1 MNRSAIGPFLVWSAF
16 AAFLLP
22 LAFFAETFLLLA
34 ERVKGEPI
42 RFIPIYWILICGV
55 PMFICTLIAF
65 RLHSILGNIFL
76 AGSITF
82 SLVFLKLEYLELYFS
97 LSAAVRLVCQ
107 LLIFSLLLIFFLRWN
122 GTRKYPSL
130 ILTLA
135 VGLLFVAAPYS
146 AIKFGH
152 ERETK
157 DNLEELT
164 ERIPELKDI
173 RFNKRPNFYVLLYD
187 ALLPGPVADV
197 FFGQGSATYHPFLQ
211 KHFYIP
217 EGVTL
222 QDDAPTKPSIYRFL
236 WLDMAEATL
245 EDDYFRGRKLSPLIS
260 IFRSNGYHITTGFH
274 GREWRGVLGP
284 YVDNYLTQIRAPLS
298 GSSLCRDQGD
308 GLRNRLVGFGVCT
321 VLGAYR
327 EMPSFAEV
335 FGESWDSDKP
345 DAGPDRN
352 ALAQMWYS
360 AVEDHIRES
369 AEASGPHFSVIYT
382 FKPVGHAAPRHDQ
395 NNPRHWQKYRD
406 RFKLRS
412 AFAVEIF
419 EEVLEII
426 SEFDPGAILIIA
438 GDHGTM
444 MARQSEDKGFR
455 LVDRHS
461 VAIGVWKSENVCAKE
476 IGTDGF
482 TPNKSGYHT
491 IPTVVLSL
499 VECLSDNPTI
509 LDTLPIVPAFSSDEV
524 GDSWEIFM
532 SRNLSDSLLETFKD
546 P

>member
-1 MNRSAIGPFLVWSAF
+1 MNRFGPFLVWSVF

-34 ERVKGEPI
+34 ERVKTEPF

-55 PMFICTLIAF
+55 PIFICALIAF

-76 AGSITF
+76 AGCITF
-82 SLVFLKLEYLELYFS
+82 SLAFLKLEYLELYFS
-97 LSAAVRLVCQ
+97 LSGPVRLGCQ
-107 LLIFSLLLIFFLRWN
+107 LLIFLLLLIFFLRWN

-130 ILTLA
+130 MLTLA

-146 AIKFGH
+146 AIKFGQ
-152 ERETK
+152 EREINE
-157 DNLEELT
+157 NLEELT
-164 ERIPELKDI
+164 ERIPELKGI
-173 RFNKRPNFYVLLYD
+173 RFSKKPNFYVLLYD

-245 EDDYFRGRKLSPLIS
+245 EDDYFRGRKPSPLIR

-284 YVDNYLTQIRAPLS
+284 YVDNYLTQMHPPLS
-298 GSSLCRDQGD
+298 KSSLCRDQGD
-308 GLRNRLVGFGVCT
+308 GLRDRLVGFGVCT

-335 FGESWDSDKP
+335 FGEWWDSDKG
-345 DAGPDRN
+345 DTGPDRN

-360 AVEDHIRES
+360 AVENHIRES

-406 RFKLRS
+406 RFIARS

-419 EEVLEII
+419 EEILRII
-426 SEFDPGAILIIA
+426 SELDPGAILVIA

-444 MARQSEDKGFR
+444 MARNSEDKGFR

-476 IGTDGF
+476 IGTGGF
-482 TPNKSGYHT
+482 TTNKSGYHT

-509 LDTLPIVPAFSSDEV
+509 LDTLPLAPAFSSDEV

-532 SRNLSDSLLETFKD
+532 AKNLSDSILETFKA